1 MTRRHARLHRSA
13 MDPIRLR
20 TTATALRLRTRPEV
34 ATDSDTGRRILE
46 GQVAEAWGESLDGR
60 WYYVVAP
67 GGMGWASA
75 QYLEP
80 VESPGA
86 DAIAEARARLN
97 LRLEMIP
104 PGAANR
110 PGTALRPRRITIH
123 NTANR
128 SPGADAAAHSRYLLG
143 EDAREREV
151 SWHYTVDDGEVVQH
165 VPTDEV
171 AWHAGPRANAASIG
185 IEICEHIGIDQPA
198 ADDRAALLTA
208 LLLVE
213 LDIPLAHVRTHRSW
227 TGKQCPR
234 VLLQTPGGWERFLG
248 RVADHYG
255 AL

>member
-1 MTRRHARLHRSA
+1 
-13 MDPIRLR
+13 MDPIRFR

-34 ATDSDTGRRILE
+34 ATDTDTGRRLLE
-46 GQVAEAWGESLDGR
+46 GQVVEAWGESLDGR

-67 GGMGWASA
+67 SGMGWASG

-80 VESPGA
+80 VEAPAS
-86 DAIAEARARLN
+86 DAIATARARLD
-97 LRLEMIP
+97 LRRELIP

-110 PGTALRPRRITIH
+110 PGTALRPRSITIH
-123 NTANR
+123 NTGNSA
-128 SPGADAAAHSRYLLG
+128 PDADAAAHARYLRCQ
-143 EDAREREV
+143 DAREREV
-151 SWHYTVDDGEVVQH
+151 SWHFTVDGAEVVQH

-185 IEICEHIGIDQPA
+185 IEICEHAGIDQAA

-213 LDIPLAHVRTHRSW
+213 LDIPLAHVRTHSSW

-234 VLLQTPGGWERFLG
+234 ILLQTPGGWERFLA

>member
-1 MTRRHARLHRSA
+1 

-34 ATDSDTGRRILE
+34 AMDTDTGRRLLE
-46 GQVAEAWGESLDGR
+46 GQVVEAWGQSLDER

-67 GGMGWASA
+67 AGMGWASA
-75 QYLEP
+75 RYLEP
-80 VESPGA
+80 VRSFDSE
-86 DAIAEARARLN
+86 AIAEARARLN
-97 LRLEMIP
+97 LRRELIP

-110 PGTALRPRRITIH
+110 PGTALRPQWVTIH

-128 SPGADAAAHSRYLLG
+128 APDADAAGHARYLLG

-151 SWHYTVDDGEVVQH
+151 SWHYTVDDREVVQH

-185 IEICEHIGIDQPA
+185 IEICEHAGIDQAA
-198 ADDRAALLTA
+198 ADNRAALLTA

-213 LDIPLAHVRTHRSW
+213 LDIPVAHVRTHRSW

-234 VLLQTPGGWERFLG
+234 ILLQTPGGWERFMA
-248 RVADHYG
+248 RVAEHYG
-255 AL
+255 RL